1 MEILAVS
8 YGKISRVAGLEGLSN
23 LQELKLDHNRISRIQ
38 GFDDL
43 NSLESLDL
51 SFNSIERINNLDKLT
66 RTRPHLC
73 INRIETLENLD
84 SLTSLSNLYI
94 IANPIHAISSNT
106 YRLLASNR
114 VAIYAYEGSNHIDID
129 TFMKRNGIEF
139 LHIRPVESETNRA
152 SNTQMRSNQ

>member
-1 MEILAVS
+1 LEILAVS

-51 SFNSIERINNLDKLT
+51 SFNSIERINNLDK
-66 RTRPHLC
+66 
-73 INRIETLENLD
+73 LENLD